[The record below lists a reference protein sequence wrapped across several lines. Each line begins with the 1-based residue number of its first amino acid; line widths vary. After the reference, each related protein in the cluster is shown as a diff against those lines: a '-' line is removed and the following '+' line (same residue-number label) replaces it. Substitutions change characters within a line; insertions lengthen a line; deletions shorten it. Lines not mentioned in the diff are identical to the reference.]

1 MTAVIINRSV
11 VFGAGINLAALSP
24 AQLRAIFDGLAA
36 GGGGPAAARAVRPN
50 VGRRGR
56 WRPAGH
62 GRNRRRFGRNHRPGR
77 GRVVRAPPPSFLK
90 RVEKA
95 LLESGVAEEMEDD
108 EDDEKGPVPEESDL
122 DTSFAEDSRE
132 VLAYLG
138 VDHEN
143 ANSWSEILLTLC
155 VGLPMWEYLDSR
167 WHAEPRHFH

>member
-1 MTAVIINRSV
+1 MWADG
-11 VFGAGINLAALSP
+11 GAGVRPDMAGTDVARLGTVAALGGTVAVAVAVLRIHP
-24 AQLRAIFDGLAA
+24 A
-36 GGGGPAAARAVRPN
+36 PN
-50 VGRRGR
+50 
-56 WRPAGH
+56 
-62 GRNRRRFGRNHRPGR
+62 
-77 GRVVRAPPPSFLK
+77 PPPSMSNH

-108 EDDEKGPVPEESDL
+108 EDDEKGLVPEESDL
-122 DTSFAEDSRE
+122 DTSFAKDSRE

-167 WHAEPRHFH
+167 WHAEPRHFHQQYGEP

>member
-1 MTAVIINRSV
+1 MWADG
-11 VFGAGINLAALSP
+11 GAGVRPDMAGTDVARLGTVAALGGTV
-24 AQLRAIFDGLAA
+24 ALAV
-36 GGGGPAAARAVRPN
+36 AVL
-50 VGRRGR
+50 GD
-56 WRPAGH
+56 
-62 GRNRRRFGRNHRPGR
+62 
-77 GRVVRAPPPSFLK
+77 PSQ

-143 ANSWSEILLTLC
+143 ANSWSEILRTLC

-167 WHAEPRHFH
+167 WHAEPRHFHQQYGEP